1 MTPRS
6 PRTYITDHE
15 ALASLLDDLAYD
27 LARRVTVTDLIN
39 AVSAAEHA
47 LRHSYGIPKRL
58 WTSAVALR
66 VDPLRNRQ
74 ERATT
79 GSGKHLAVEVVL
91 RYSARRGW
99 WIDLDAC
106 SIREARAAS
115 PDTSTDAFL
124 VLIDV
129 PLAARYT
136 PQVLRESMAIP
147 STITPHDVE
156 ELVSEVEDFLAGA
169 HR

>member
-1 MTPRS
+1 MNTRTQ
-6 PRTYITDHE
+6 RTYITDHE
-15 ALASLLDDLAYD
+15 ALASLLNELAYD
-27 LARRVTVTDLIN
+27 LARRVTVTDVIN
-39 AVSAAEHA
+39 AVATAEHA
-47 LRHSYGIPKRL
+47 LRFTYGIPKRL
-58 WTSAVALR
+58 WTRAVALR
-66 VDPLRNRQ
+66 IDPARNRQ
-74 ERATT
+74 ESSTT

-115 PDTSTDAFL
+115 PDTASDVFL

-129 PLAARYT
+129 PLGASHT
-136 PQVLRESMAIP
+136 PLALRMNTPLP

-156 ELVSEVEDFLAGA
+156 GLVSEVEDFLAGA
-169 HR
+169 YR